1 MGYTPPP
8 IMVRLGISI
17 PGELEILSFDD
28 MPPNG
33 KPLARYV
40 HRLVQHP
47 IEMGQM
53 AAKRVT
59 SLKPSRSLA
68 VRLSSRPPG
77 WN

>member
-53 AAKRVT
+53 AAKRVPLRLVT
-59 SLKPSRSLA
+59 ADVAPLIMPLKA
-68 VRLSSRPPG
+68 D
-77 WN
+77 